1 MNKRKIGRPRKFESV
16 EEFIDKA
23 EQYFNDCETNN
34 EPLTITGL
42 CIALGTTRDVL
53 MDYQNK
59 QEYSNTIKYYK
70 QIIENAYEK
79 RLINRGNSGDIFA
92 LKNFGWQDKQEIVQT
107 TNNKADLSGLTT
119 EQIQELLKEEKW

>member
-119 EQIQELLKEEKW
+119 EQIQELLKEEK